1 MFQKTRFLTN
11 ATGRELNLHDSE
23 EVNRILQDLTESS
36 GALRDVVYAGLKS
49 QLFHIP

>member
-1 MFQKTRFLTN
+1 MCQKTRFLTN

-49 QLFHIP
+49 QFFHIR

>member
-1 MFQKTRFLTN
+1 MCQKTRFLTN

-36 GALRDVVYAGLKS
+36 AAFRDLVHAGLKS
-49 QLFHIP
+49 QIFHIR